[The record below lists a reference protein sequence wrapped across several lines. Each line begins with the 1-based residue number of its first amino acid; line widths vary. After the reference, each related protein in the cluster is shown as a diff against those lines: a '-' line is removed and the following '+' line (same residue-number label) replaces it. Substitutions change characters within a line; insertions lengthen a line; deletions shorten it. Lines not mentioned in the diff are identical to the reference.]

1 MITQQTHHWH
11 MIVISRFTYKTDHDR
26 FTSGPKELLNNHLSF
41 SAFFFFCFNIFHVFF
56 FPKPLS
62 LHLISIFLNLNALP
76 SAISLD
82 LSLLPSVLYGKT
94 FLVFSSAPA
103 KPGAYFQCPKL
114 IANVR
119 KDPSSHSSTAA
130 AASSSLFGISSK
142 DTWNIFVTILNP
154 GVLCFSRCSS
164 LYSTACVFVEIS
176 RERKSTAWESP

>member
-1 MITQQTHHWH
+1 MRL
-11 MIVISRFTYKTDHDR
+11 ISTSTYKTDHNT
-26 FTSGPKELLNNHLSF
+26 FTSFALF
-41 SAFFFFCFNIFHVFF
+41 SAFFVLTPFNLIFSPYAEDPF
-56 FPKPLS
+56 
-62 LHLISIFLNLNALP
+62 LILNALP

-94 FLVFSSAPA
+94 FLVFSSAPV

-119 KDPSSHSSTAA
+119 KDPSSHSPTAA
-130 AASSSLFGISSK
+130 TSSSFSGICSK

-164 LYSTACVFVEIS
+164 LYSTACVFVEFLG
-176 RERKSTAWESP
+176 RESPQPGSLLESSTES